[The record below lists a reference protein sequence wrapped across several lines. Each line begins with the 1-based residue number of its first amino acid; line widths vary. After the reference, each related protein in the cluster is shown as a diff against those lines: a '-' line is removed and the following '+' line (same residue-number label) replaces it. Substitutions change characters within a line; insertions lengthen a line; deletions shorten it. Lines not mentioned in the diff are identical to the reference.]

1 MFIEL
6 GTWHLLGLSCG
17 GRGQRDRAILGTC
30 FAECVYVVREW
41 WRDEEMMETLTSQS
55 SKAEDGVLPKQ
66 AL

>member
-1 MFIEL
+1 ME
-6 GTWHLLGLSCG
+6 GE
-17 GRGQRDRAILGTC
+17 GRGTGQFWEPALLS
-30 FAECVYVVREW
+30 VLYVVREW